1 MVGIVILGHGQVA
14 PALLATGEMI
24 VGPQEQLTAV
34 SFEADVDL
42 DVYRKNVAEAAQKV
56 DTGDGVLFL
65 ADLKGGT
72 PCNTAVMI
80 AYEKNYRVVSGV
92 NVPMLVALALSRQGL
107 DMDALT
113 EVAKGAGI
121 EGVEDVRLEV

>member
-1 MVGIVILGHGQVA
+1 MVGIVVLGHGRVA
-14 PALLATGEMI
+14 PALLDTSEMI

-34 SFEADVDL
+34 PFDADVDL
-42 DVYRKNVAEAAQKV
+42 DVYRESVLQAALRV
-56 DTGDGVLFL
+56 NSGEGVIFL

-80 AYEKNYRVVSGV
+80 GYEKNYRVVSGV
-92 NVPMLVALALSRQGL
+92 NVPMLVALALSRQGM

-113 EVAKGAGI
+113 EIAKASGI
-121 EGVEDVRLEV
+121 EGVEDVRIEV